1 MRTKTMLI
9 SALLGAL
16 SSVSVM
22 AQTNVYSL
30 NVVGYINVSIPPQW
44 SILTCPLQCLP
55 DNTLNTLLPNT
66 NGYFNQVSPPLH
78 TLVYAWTPGQ
88 GYLVQEEAV
97 TTNANASGWR
107 TGGADIALTPG
118 SAVFIYNPFS
128 TALSNT
134 WVGTVTSGTNLVN
147 PLLPGWNLVGSIL
160 PASGDLVTTSLISLT
175 NGQKQDLLYT
185 YDPVLSWAEYLYNA
199 ADAAWTA
206 GGVTNDPV
214 TTNITQGFFYYNT
227 TRFVTATNN
236 GWVESYNP

>member
-1 MRTKTMLI
+1 MRTKTLVL

-30 NVVGYINVSIPPQW
+30 NVVGYINASIPSGW
-44 SILTCPLQCLP
+44 SIITCPLICSP

-88 GYLVQEEAV
+88 GYLVQETAV

-107 TGGADIALTPG
+107 FGGADITLNPG
-118 SAVFIYNPFS
+118 SAAFIFNPFP
-128 TALSNT
+128 APLSAT

-147 PLLPGWNLVGSIL
+147 PLIPGWNLVGSIV
-160 PASGDLVTTSLISLT
+160 PASGDLVTNSITMLT

-185 YDPVLSWAEYLYNA
+185 FDPVLSWAEYTFNGSLSE
-199 ADAAWTA
+199 WTEN
-206 GGVTNDPV
+206 GTPTDPV
-214 TTNITQGFFYYNT
+214 TTNITQVFFYYNT

-236 GWVESYNP
+236 WVESYNP